1 MNRLLL
7 PVLVVIIATTA
18 TLLVSGRISPSLV
31 PLTRG
36 HDPADYGSGPVQP
49 LPPHS
54 QHIAQLPGHEP
65 RDYQEVPT
73 SDVETAR
80 VERGRYLANQSSL
93 CIDCHTPHGP
103 QGPIMEQHLHGAQIP
118 FKPTIEMPW
127 AEVSPRIAGMLVFS
141 EDHVRTLL
149 TTGKRPDGSSPR
161 PPMPPYRLTVEDA
174 DAIIAYLKTLR

>member
-18 TLLVSGRISPSLV
+18 TLLASARVSPSLV
-31 PLTRG
+31 PPTRG

-49 LPPHS
+49 LPPTTQAH
-54 QHIAQLPGHEP
+54 AQLPGHQP
-65 RDYQEVPT
+65 QDYT
-73 SDVETAR
+73 SAPAEDPLVA
-80 VERGRYLANQSSL
+80 RGRYLTNHASL

-103 QGPIMEQHLHGAQIP
+103 QGPLMEQHLHGGPLP

-127 AEVSPRIAGMLVFS
+127 ADVAPRLAGMVVFN
-141 EDHVRTLL
+141 EAHVRTLL

-161 PPMPPYRLTVEDA
+161 PPMPPYRLNEADA
-174 DAIIAYLKTLR
+174 DAIIAYIKTLK